1 MTAYLRSFFNR
12 QAFGQMARL
21 GIIGVGN
28 TVVYFALINVFRTVG
43 IDLLA
48 RTVLA
53 FALATTMSYVLN
65 RRWTFKIKH
74 GHGHLRESLGFFG
87 VNLVALV
94 VTAGIVL
101 AADALLGPEP
111 LTRLEENLANL
122 LAGGLLLLP
131 KLAAL
136 RDLVFRRSL
145 ARPSSQ
151 AAEPHRGR
159 VSSDLP

>member
-1 MTAYLRSFFNR
+1 MTSYLRSFWTK

-21 GIIGVGN
+21 AIIGVGN
-28 TVVYFALINVFRTVG
+28 TAIYFALINIFRTVG
-43 IDLLA
+43 IDLLP

-53 FALATTMSYVLN
+53 FALATAMSYVLN
-65 RRWTFKIKH
+65 RRWTFKIRH
-74 GHGHLRESLGFFG
+74 GHGHLRESIAFFG

-101 AADALLGPEP
+101 GADALTGTAP

-122 LAGGLLLLP
+122 VAGGLLLLP

-145 ARPSSQ
+145 TTPAPQ
-151 AAEPHRGR
+151 TTKPHRSR

>member
-1 MTAYLRSFFNR
+1 MTTYLRSFWTK
-12 QAFGQMARL
+12 QAAGQMARL
-21 GIIGVGN
+21 ATIGVGN
-28 TVVYFALINVFRTVG
+28 TVLYFALINIFRTVG
-43 IDLLA
+43 IELLP

-53 FALATTMSYVLN
+53 FALATAMSYVLN
-65 RRWTFKIKH
+65 RRWTFKIRH
-74 GHGHLRESLGFFG
+74 GHGHVRESLGFFG

-122 LAGGLLLLP
+122 VAGGLLLLP

-145 ARPSSQ
+145 TAASAQ
-151 AAEPHRGR
+151 TAEPHSGR
-159 VSSDLP
+159 ISGDLP

>member
-1 MTAYLRSFFNR
+1 MTSYLRSFWTK
-12 QAFGQMARL
+12 QAAGQMARL
-21 GIIGVGN
+21 AIIGVGN
-28 TVVYFALINVFRTVG
+28 TVLYFALINIFRTVG
-43 IDLLA
+43 IHLLL

-53 FALATTMSYVLN
+53 FALATAMSYVLN
-65 RRWTFKIKH
+65 RRWTFKIRH
-74 GHGHLRESLGFFG
+74 GHGHLRESLAFFG

-101 AADALLGPEP
+101 AADALRGPDP

-122 LAGGLLLLP
+122 VAGGLLLLP

-145 ARPSSQ
+145 TTASPQ
-151 AAEPHRGR
+151 TAEPHRGR
-159 VSSDLP
+159 ISSDLP

>member
-1 MTAYLRSFFNR
+1 MTSYLRSFWTK

-21 GIIGVGN
+21 AIIGVGN
-28 TVVYFALINVFRTVG
+28 TVLYFALINIFRTVG
-43 IDLLA
+43 IDLLP

-53 FALATTMSYVLN
+53 FAMATAMSFVLN
-65 RRWTFKIKH
+65 RRWTFKIRR
-74 GHGHLRESLGFFG
+74 GHGHLRESLAFFG

-101 AADALLGPEP
+101 AADALRGPDP

-122 LAGGLLLLP
+122 VAGGLLLLP

-136 RDLVFRRSL
+136 RDLVFKRSL
-145 ARPSSQ
+145 TPPASQ

-159 VSSDLP
+159 VPSDLP

>member
-1 MTAYLRSFFNR
+1 MTSYLKSFWTR
-12 QAFGQMARL
+12 QAAGQMARL
-21 GIIGVGN
+21 AIIGVAN
-28 TVVYFALINVFRTVG
+28 TAIYFALINIFRTLG
-43 IDLLA
+43 IDLLP

-53 FALATTMSYVLN
+53 FALATAMSYFLN
-65 RRWTFKIKH
+65 RRWTFKIRH
-74 GHGHLRESLGFFG
+74 GTGHLRESLGFFG

-122 LAGGLLLLP
+122 VAGGLLLLP

-136 RDLVFRRSL
+136 RDLVFKRSL
-145 ARPSSQ
+145 TPTSSQ
-151 AAEPHRGR
+151 TAEPHGGR

>member
-1 MTAYLRSFFNR
+1 MTSYLRSFWTR
-12 QAFGQMARL
+12 QAFGMMARL
-21 GIIGVGN
+21 AIIGVAN
-28 TVVYFALINVFRTVG
+28 TVLYFALINIFRTVG
-43 IDLLA
+43 IDLLL

-53 FALATTMSYVLN
+53 FALATAMSYFMN
-65 RRWTFKIKH
+65 RRWTFKIRH
-74 GHGHLRESLGFFG
+74 GRGHLSESLGFFG
-87 VNLVALV
+87 VNLVALL

-101 AADALLGPEP
+101 AADALTGSEP

-122 LAGGLLLLP
+122 VAGGLLLLP

-145 ARPSSQ
+145 TTPSTQ
-151 AAEPHRGR
+151 TAEPHRGR

>member
-1 MTAYLRSFFNR
+1 MTSYLKSFWTK
-12 QAFGQMARL
+12 QAAGQMARL
-21 GIIGVGN
+21 ATIGVGN
-28 TVVYFALINVFRTVG
+28 TVLYFALINIFRTVG
-43 IDLLA
+43 IDLLP

-53 FALATTMSYVLN
+53 FALATAMSYILN
-65 RRWTFKIKH
+65 RRWTFKIRH
-74 GHGHLRESLGFFG
+74 GSGHVRESLGFFG
-87 VNLVALV
+87 VNLAALV

-122 LAGGLLLLP
+122 VAGGLLLLP

-145 ARPSSQ
+145 TTAPTQ
-151 AAEPHRGR
+151 TPEPHRR
-159 VSSDLP
+159 RISSDLP